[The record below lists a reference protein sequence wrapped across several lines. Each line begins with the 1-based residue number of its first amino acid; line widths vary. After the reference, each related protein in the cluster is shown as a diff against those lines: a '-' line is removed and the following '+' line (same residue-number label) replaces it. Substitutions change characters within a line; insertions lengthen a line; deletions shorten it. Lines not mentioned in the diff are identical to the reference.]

1 LELAENT
8 VSNQPVK
15 FREIFDTY
23 HPIILRYLT
32 RIVGQSEAE
41 DVTQEVLI
49 KVSKGLQQFR
59 GDSSINTWIYRIATN
74 CAIDRLRGR
83 SERQPPDS
91 EHVMTVED
99 SDNIP
104 EQESCCIES
113 ESPSVETGVIRKEM
127 SQCVLEYVNR
137 LSENYRAVL
146 VLSELEGLSNA
157 EIADIIGISL
167 DSVKIR
173 LHRARQKLHQELS
186 TGCNFHRDER
196 NEFAC
201 ARKS

>member
-1 LELAENT
+1 M
-8 VSNQPVK
+8 SNQPAR

-32 RIVGQSEAE
+32 RIVGQAEAE
-41 DVTQEVLI
+41 DITQEVLI
-49 KVSKGLQQFR
+49 KVNKSLPQFR
-59 GDSSINTWIYRIATN
+59 GDSSLNTWIYRIATN
-74 CAIDRLRGR
+74 CAIDRLRCK
-83 SERQPPDS
+83 SERQTLDS
-91 EHVMTVED
+91 ERVMTEED
-99 SDNIP
+99 SDNIS

-127 SQCVLEYVNR
+127 SQCVLEYIDR
-137 LSENYRAVL
+137 LSENYRTVL
-146 VLSELEGLSNA
+146 ILSELEGLSNA

-173 LHRARQKLHQELS
+173 LHRARQELRQELS
-186 TGCNFHRDER
+186 TGCNFHRDEH

>member
-1 LELAENT
+1 MENT
-8 VSNQPVK
+8 VSNQPAQ
-15 FREIFDTY
+15 FREIYDTY

-32 RIVGQSEAE
+32 RIVGQTEAE
-41 DVTQEVLI
+41 DLTQEVLI
-49 KVSKGLQQFR
+49 KVSKGLPQFR
-59 GDSSINTWIYRIATN
+59 GDSSLNTWIYRIATN
-74 CAIDRLRGR
+74 CAIDRLRSTSEPQTQD
-83 SERQPPDS
+83 SERAIT
-91 EHVMTVED
+91 EED
-99 SDNIP
+99 SDIIP
-104 EQESCCIES
+104 ELEYCCIES
-113 ESPSVETGVIRKEM
+113 ESPSVEIGVIRKEM

-146 VLSELEGLSNA
+146 VLSEMEGLSNA

-173 LHRARQKLHQELS
+173 LHRARLKLHQELS
-186 TGCNFHRDER
+186 TGCNFHRDEH